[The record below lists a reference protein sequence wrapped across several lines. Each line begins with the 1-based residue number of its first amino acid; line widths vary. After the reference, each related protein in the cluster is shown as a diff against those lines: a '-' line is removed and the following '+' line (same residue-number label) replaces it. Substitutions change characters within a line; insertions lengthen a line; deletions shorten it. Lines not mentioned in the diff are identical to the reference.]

1 MSASPISSLFR
12 RLKTRLATSGLS
24 ALFAPRKPRHAL
36 LRVAFG
42 VLGVAL
48 LLVLLVIG
56 VFVGAAMLIGGLL
69 LRLLGQRGK
78 PVARKRVVDGEYR
91 VVGKNGAAANA
102 RPPIARLST

>member
-1 MSASPISSLFR
+1 MSAHSFQTMLR
-12 RLKTRLATSGLS
+12 NVKTRLTLGLA
-24 ALFAPRKPRHAL
+24 ALFAPRKPRHTL

-42 VLGVAL
+42 LLGVAL

-78 PVARKRVVDGEYR
+78 PVATRKRVVDGEYR
-91 VVGKNGAAANA
+91 VVPKTNQPLL
-102 RPPIARLST
+102 R